1 MIKATLDSVNDVPNF
16 LNENSLKITNTIVKV
31 IESTYKTRKKSA
43 LILELSIMDVNG
55 VFEVSL
61 PKPEWEKSLENCLKF
76 YSEAEMYDEAIDTFS
91 LLEKIKEGSST

>member
-43 LILELSIMDVNG
+43 LILELSIMDANG

-61 PKPEWEKSLENCLKF
+61 PNVEWEKSLQNCITY
-76 YSEAEMYDEAIDTFS
+76 YSDNNMYDEAIDTFS
-91 LLEKIKEGSST
+91 LLEKIKERKRL